1 MSKVDID
8 NFPCLLLVTH
18 IDNTQVLSGNSF
30 AKQFLN
36 VCFEES
42 LLTLTD
48 ILSKAS
54 LIFYESYLKPIL
66 ISDGSCREV
75 QLTVIA
81 NGGSRIP
88 AVANICLV
96 DEKLFWAVYPAE
108 ERDKL
113 YQELVSAR
121 ENLEQKTEELTR
133 LTRLDPLTSLLNR
146 RALTTDLTKI
156 ITFIRRKYV
165 PVCLVLIDIDYF
177 KPINDNF
184 GHEYG
189 DEVLSKLASTLTNV
203 VRESDLVSRWGGEE
217 FLVALYNTD
226 IQDAQYYCNRI
237 HEAVQKI
244 TLPNSKKLTVSIGLA
259 ALEPQ
264 DLRDEDVI
272 AKKINKADNALYKAK
287 NNGRNQTQLG

>member
-1 MSKVDID
+1 MSQVDED
-8 NFPCLLLVTH
+8 NFPCLLFVTH
-18 IDNTQVLSGNSF
+18 IESTQVLSGNSF
-30 AKQFLN
+30 AESFLN
-36 VCFEES
+36 VSFSEFP
-42 LLTLTD
+42 LKLTD

-54 LIFYESYLKPIL
+54 LIFYESYIKPIL
-66 ISDGSCREV
+66 INNGICKEL
-75 QLTVIA
+75 QLTIVTKA
-81 NGGSRIP
+81 GLRMP
-88 AVANICLV
+88 AVANISLV
-96 DEKLFWAVYPAE
+96 ADNLYWAMYPAK